1 MNKII
6 KFLKKW
12 DAFGVPF
19 SFRYQDEGSYKTLL
33 GGFFI
38 IIFCIIVLI
47 LGIYYFIPFYNRKNF
62 SIIYYSMNMA
72 NTGQIKLSESKANLA
87 VGLNC
92 YDDEDGTKAEDLFK
106 LDIKYYTQKK
116 TREGEINKT
125 SKKLSTHNCNYAD
138 FYNSYNESFD
148 LVNMGNYQCLDK
160 TDNIIE
166 GIYTDEKFTYY
177 EFTVSSKIDSMEH
190 FNKIDKYLARNDC
203 KLQLYYI
210 DITIDFNNYK
220 EPIKPYINALFV
232 QLNPTLVTKMN
243 AFFMNQNFENDNY
256 LIFIFEDGKSE
267 IKTLFSR
274 NEEYSLYKGLNRGE
288 TKTYDY
294 MNYARIYIRADTKKT
309 EIKRKYQK
317 LMEFYA
323 NISSLLLGI
332 FYILFIIFNFF
343 NKFYAEL
350 SLSKKLFFFKNV
362 EYNNFD
368 HKQINKIINI
378 TEPLVNK
385 NQFKNNILMESNKRN
400 NINYNIGGKEKEMER
415 MNNLENEVINIYNRK
430 QHLHINNKDNKNK
443 STDRELIRIKKV
455 NEYMRKKKI
464 KQIVLNSEIRNK
476 GNDENY
482 HNLTSSKQ
490 KNELNSAIKLNLQSS
505 SIDNEYNRTKP
516 RMENQESKSKI
527 IKYTFDIFDIVASSF
542 LCCCMTENLK
552 SKKNLK

>member
-1 MNKII
+1 
-6 KFLKKW
+6 
-12 DAFGVPF
+12 
-19 SFRYQDEGSYKTLL
+19 
-33 GGFFI
+33 
-38 IIFCIIVLI
+38 
-47 LGIYYFIPFYNRKNF
+47 
-62 SIIYYSMNMA
+62 
-72 NTGQIKLSESKANLA
+72 
-87 VGLNC
+87 
-92 YDDEDGTKAEDLFK
+92 
-106 LDIKYYTQKK
+106 
-116 TREGEINKT
+116 
-125 SKKLSTHNCNYAD
+125 
-138 FYNSYNESFD
+138 
-148 LVNMGNYQCLDK
+148 MGNYQCLDK
-160 TDNIIE
+160 TDDIIE

-177 EFTVSSKIDSMEH
+177 EFTVSSKIDSIEH

-378 TEPLVNK
+378 TEPLINK

-455 NEYMRKKKI
+455 NKYMRKKKI

-552 SKKNLK
+552 SKKNLKKKANILLYNQLDIFLFIKNMILIDIMNQTLLSGNKEAIMQILNRPIISLEKEDKEINKNNKDFNEVFFNQFYDEIMEILKNPERIKNEKDIITLSNNKLKELI